1 MKLLA
6 FDTAT
11 EACSAALLLDGE
23 LRTEYLE
30 IERGHAERL
39 LPMIEALLAAAGA
52 ALGSLD
58 AIAFGRGPGA
68 FTGVRLAASV
78 AQGLGFGAGLPVV
91 PVSDLAA
98 VALRVL
104 RGEPAAAGVL
114 VCNDARMGQVYA
126 GAFRRDA
133 EGLTESA
140 AAEAVAGP
148 EAVPALFAAALGRE
162 WHGAGHGFRAY
173 PALAAAIV
181 PPLGAIHPALLPR
194 AEEIALL
201 GARAYQRGEAVR
213 AEEALPVYL
222 RDNVARPQP

>member
-11 EACSAALLLDGE
+11 EACSVALLAGDT
-23 LRTEYLE
+23 LRGEYLE
-30 IERGHAERL
+30 LERGHSERL
-39 LPMIEALLAAAGA
+39 LPMIDALLAGAGLT
-52 ALGSLD
+52 LGELEVL
-58 AIAFGRGPGA
+58 AFGRGPGA

-78 AQGLGFGAGLPVV
+78 AQGLAFAAQLPVV

-104 RGEPAAAGVL
+104 REEPAAAGVL

-133 EGLTESA
+133 AGLPEP
-140 AAEAVAGP
+140 VAP
-148 EAVPALFAAALGRE
+148 EAVLAPTELPAAFEAVLAEG

-173 PALAAAIV
+173 PGLATALVAPLAAV
-181 PPLGAIHPALLPR
+181 RSGCLPR

-201 GARAYQRGEAVR
+201 AAHAFARGEAVG

-222 RDNVARPQP
+222 RDNVARPSG

>member
-6 FDTAT
+6 LDTAT
-11 EACSAALLLDGE
+11 EACSVALLRDGE

-30 IERGHAERL
+30 IERGHAERI
-39 LPMIEALLAAAGA
+39 LPMIDALLEAGGA
-52 ALGSLD
+52 ALAELE

-78 AQGLGFGAGLPVV
+78 AQGLAYGAGLPVV

-98 VALRVL
+98 VALRAL
-104 RGEPAAAGVL
+104 RSAPEAAGVL

-133 EGLTESA
+133 AGLVEAA
-140 AAEAVAGP
+140 AAEAVVGP
-148 EAVPALFAAALGRE
+148 EAVPALFGGALGPE

-173 PALAAAIV
+173 PALAAGIS
-181 PPLGAIHPALLPR
+181 PPLAALHPTLLPR
-194 AEEIALL
+194 AEEVALL
-201 GARAYQRGEAVR
+201 AARACARGEAVT
-213 AEEALPVYL
+213 AEQALPVYL
-222 RDNVARPQP
+222 RDNVARRPA

>member
-11 EACSAALLLDGE
+11 EACSVALLREGE
-23 LRTEYLE
+23 LRTEYVE
-30 IERGHAERL
+30 TERGHAERI
-39 LPMIEALLAAAGA
+39 LPMIDALLADSGVTLA
-52 ALGSLD
+52 ALD
-58 AIAFGRGPGA
+58 VIAFGRGPGA

-78 AQGLGFGAGLPVV
+78 AQGLAYGAGLPVV

-104 RGEPAAAGVL
+104 RAEPAAAGVM
-114 VCNDARMGQVYA
+114 VCNDARMSQVYA

-133 EGLTESA
+133 ADLVESA
-140 AAEAVAGP
+140 TEEAVVAP
-148 EAVPALFAAALGRE
+148 EAVLARFGAVLGPA

-173 PALAAAIV
+173 PLLATQISPPLAAV
-181 PPLGAIHPALLPR
+181 HPMFLPR

-201 GARAYQRGEAVR
+201 GARAYEHGEAVR

-222 RDNVARPQP
+222 RDNVARPPG